1 LLNKSIQC
9 FDVQA
14 TQIEFEVF
22 MKVTMRK
29 MSDARQNPGS
39 SYYRPTPAL
48 KCKECNI
55 IRPTKDFFSVKSMMC
70 KECKK

>member
-1 LLNKSIQC
+1 
-9 FDVQA
+9 
-14 TQIEFEVF
+14 